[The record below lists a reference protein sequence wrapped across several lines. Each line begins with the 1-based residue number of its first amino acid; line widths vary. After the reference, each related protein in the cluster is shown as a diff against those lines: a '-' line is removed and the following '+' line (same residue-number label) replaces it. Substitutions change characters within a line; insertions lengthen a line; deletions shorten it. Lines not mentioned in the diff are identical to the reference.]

1 MEKGKEIKNDLFNVY
16 KKTSDSLRL
25 AKDDLRYCRYKLNKC
40 VPSPNYEQE
49 YGDLTLKIVKTGEY
63 IEQMEAFIEIL
74 ESEIEERIAKD
85 NDIRYKVFKGYYID
99 NKTLLELSSELGY
112 SYTYIREIN
121 SKLLK

>member
-1 MEKGKEIKNDLFNVY
+1 MEKGKDDFFNVY
-16 KKTSDSLRL
+16 KKTSDSLRV
-25 AKDDLRYCRYKLNKC
+25 AKDDLRYCRHKLNKC

-63 IEQMEAFIEIL
+63 IEQLEAFIEIL

-99 NKTLLELSSELGY
+99 NKTLLELSNELGY
-112 SYTYIREIN
+112 SYTYIRDID

>member
-1 MEKGKEIKNDLFNVY
+1 MEKGKDDLFNLY

-25 AKDDLRYCRYKLNKC
+25 AKDDLRYYRYKLNKC

-74 ESEIEERIAKD
+74 ESEIEEHIAKD

>member
-1 MEKGKEIKNDLFNVY
+1 MEKGKDDLLNVY
-16 KKTSDSLRL
+16 KKASDSLRL
-25 AKDDLRYCRYKLNKC
+25 AKDELRYCRYKLNKC

-63 IEQMEAFIEIL
+63 IEQLEAFIETL
-74 ESEIEERIAKD
+74 ESEIEEHIAID

>member
-1 MEKGKEIKNDLFNVY
+1 MEKGKDDLFNLY
-16 KKTSDSLRL
+16 KKTSDSLRV
-25 AKDDLRYCRYKLNKC
+25 AKDDLRHYRYKLNKC

-74 ESEIEERIAKD
+74 ESEIEEHIAKD
-85 NDIRYKVFKGYYID
+85 NDIRYKVFKGYYIG

>member
-1 MEKGKEIKNDLFNVY
+1 MEKGKDDLFNLY

-25 AKDDLRYCRYKLNKC
+25 AKDELRYCRYKLNNC
-40 VPSPNYEQE
+40 VPSLNYEQE

-99 NKTLLELSSELGY
+99 NKTLLELSSEFGY

>member
-16 KKTSDSLRL
+16 KKTSDSLRV

-63 IEQMEAFIEIL
+63 IEQLEAFIEIL